1 MTFKEFMHT
10 PNAYLD
16 ELARKAEDQRT
27 ADEAYAKLIARY
39 PKGNGVYADAI
50 IDLIGVKAMDLLIKY
65 RKIEMAGVLEGRKVY
80 AI

>member
-27 ADEAYAKLIARY
+27 AAWRF
-39 PKGNGVYADAI
+39 
-50 IDLIGVKAMDLLIKY
+50 
-65 RKIEMAGVLEGRKVY
+65 VLS
-80 AI
+80 

>member
-27 ADEAYAKLIARY
+27 ADEAY

-50 IDLIGVKAMDLLIKY
+50 IDLIGVKAMALLIKY
-65 RKIEMAGVLEGRKVY
+65 HKIEMAGVLEGRKVY

>member
-1 MTFKEFMHT
+1 MTNEKQ
-10 PNAYLD
+10 
-16 ELARKAEDQRT
+16 K

-39 PKGNGVYADAI
+39 PKGNGVHADAI

-65 RKIEMAGVLEGRKVY
+65 HKIEIAGVLEGRKVY